1 MEKELEMGNA
11 IYSIELLCQGKY
23 ESWDFDSEKKRNYF
37 YDKVKKEFSGHE
49 IREKEE
55 DVDDS
60 KIAQLSATNLQ
71 IKSDGVSQ
79 VVPYVW
85 YDASLFEEMLH
96 FINQK
101 YEHFNPHA

>member
-1 MEKELEMGNA
+1 MGKDLEMENE

-23 ESWDFDSEKKRNYF
+23 ESWDFESETKRNWF
-37 YDKVKKEFSGHE
+37 FEKVKKEFAGHE
-49 IREKEE
+49 IHENEE

-85 YDASLFEEMLH
+85 YEANLFEEMLE
-96 FINQK
+96 FINRK
-101 YEHFNPHA
+101 YEQKHSH